1 MPTPLPPQNRT
12 AVGRSVRPFSIGPT
26 PWEVTRH
33 HELITAKA
41 ISKIPGPLRV
51 LQLGWVQNI
60 LQMGV
65 QLSPEAALVHEI
77 LLEQATGL
85 TRLYLQ
91 MVTILRRKGHTPE
104 NMMVIFVPES
114 QSGSIGHRVLGL
126 AEGANIGTEAVDQYL
141 QEQHPLYGILF
152 FEDQFSDS
160 TDTINSTLLTP
171 SIICQ
176 LQVSMRM
183 TGQEAR
189 FEMGTVVHLREPND
203 GHPHVG
209 VVPPLGAYP
218 ADPDLDTDAGQ
229 LDASSTPEETA
240 PARPSTPMPPYASLG
255 QDLPS
260 PEAEPALEAGEG
272 VAPVEVVEGD
282 TAAGTALLKPAQRPA
297 PSPDPEEED
306 YEGDEEE
313 PEADAYPDAN
323 DEYGDEDEGDMD
335 DEDDPFDAEEEDPT
349 A

>member
-1 MPTPLPPQNRT
+1 
-12 AVGRSVRPFSIGPT
+12 
-26 PWEVTRH
+26 
-33 HELITAKA
+33 
-41 ISKIPGPLRV
+41 V

-65 QLSPEAALVHEI
+65 QLTPEAALVHEI

-104 NMMVIFVPES
+104 NMMVIFVSEA

-203 GHPHVG
+203 GHPYVG

-218 ADPDLDTDAGQ
+218 ASKTDPEPDTDAE
-229 LDASSTPEETA
+229 LDALPAPEEVA
-240 PARPSTPMPPYASLG
+240 PARPTTPMPPYASLG
-255 QDLPS
+255 QGLPS
-260 PEAEPALEAGEG
+260 PETEPETGEG
-272 VAPVEVVEGD
+272 AALVETAEGD
-282 TAAGTALLKPAQRPA
+282 TATGTALLKPARRSA
-297 PSPDPEEED
+297 LPSPDPEGEAEAEGYDDDGEAEEAED
-306 YEGDEEE
+306 EELSEDDAHPVAHNEGEDEGDEE
-313 PEADAYPDAN
+313 D
-323 DEYGDEDEGDMD
+323 DEDE
-335 DEDDPFDAEEEDPT
+335 DPFDAEEEDPT